1 MYKNN
6 KTIGCQ
12 SSKPVDVKGKT
23 FRFSKLELHF
33 KSEEVKN
40 EAFSEITEEEIKNMY
55 SLTVFV
61 FGEDGTF
68 RTTFVD
74 IEGDESN
81 ESNESESKT
90 YYKIEKDNTVTFW
103 EDPDCTIPQESDDQ
117 GECRLSKN
125 HKKLYMKVYYSPEN
139 YVELIYS
146 L

>member
-1 MYKNN
+1 
-6 KTIGCQ
+6 
-12 SSKPVDVKGKT
+12 
-23 FRFSKLELHF
+23 
-33 KSEEVKN
+33 
-40 EAFSEITEEEIKNMY
+40 MY

-103 EDPDCTIPQESDDQ
+103 EDPDCTIAQESDDQ
-117 GECRLSKN
+117 CECCLSKN

-139 YVELIYS
+139 YIELIYS